1 MGVCTSAARIAI
13 LHKNVKNMISRL
25 TAIVGDAGLNISDM
39 TNKSRGEYA
48 YSLFDLDSVASEE
61 VLDKIRAVEG
71 VLRVRVIK

>member
-1 MGVCTSAARIAI
+1 
-13 LHKNVKNMISRL
+13 MISRL

-48 YSLFDLDSVASEE
+48 YSLFDLDS
-61 VLDKIRAVEG
+61 AVTDDVVKALNAVDD